1 MDPSLHAAAI
11 GKNAHLRVDTGA
23 GGDLT
28 MRLRVSGGVADLE
41 VGGSAVGALGMRPQ
55 ELRRALAG
63 EGLTLGQFISRPADG
78 STEGRAAALDSSSAS
93 ANGTAGSQPSVQGSG
108 ASAQVPASTAGAA
121 GSQGGSFSFNQG
133 RRQWQ
138 GETPDGTD
146 AATRVPSPGAVAGSS
161 AASSSDP
168 EAHVRRR
175 GFHVTA

>member
-1 MDPSLHAAAI
+1 M
-11 GKNAHLRVDTGA
+11 RVETGA

-28 MRLRVSGGVADLE
+28 MRLRVSDGVADIE

-78 STEGRAAALDSSSAS
+78 SAEGRAAALDSSSAS
-93 ANGTAGSQPSVQGSG
+93 AAGSPPSAPSSG
-108 ASAQVPASTAGAA
+108 ASTQVPASTAGSA

-146 AATRVPSPGAVAGSS
+146 AATRVPSPAGVAGSS
-161 AASSSDP
+161 AASPSAP